1 MTQAAETVDRPPPQP
16 PRLLRRKARTRWD
29 DALMPKLLFLCGL
42 VSILTTIGIVVT
54 LLTEAVSFFGEV
66 SLKQFFFDTRW
77 APLFDPQHFGIWPL
91 ITGTLMVAAIAAVVA
106 IPVGLATAIFL
117 SEYAPNG
124 LRRALKPTLEVLAGI
139 PTVVYG
145 YFALT
150 FVTPH
155 IIRNLPG
162 PFADANIFNALSAG
176 LVVGVMIIPMVASLS
191 EDAMLAV
198 PKSLRDG
205 ARALGAT
212 RFEVATRVVVP
223 AALSGIVASFIL
235 ALARAAGET
244 MIVAIAA
251 GATPNIEA
259 TPLESIQTMTGYI
272 VQVSLGDTPHGTIE
286 YKTIFVVGLM
296 LFLMTLGM
304 NLVGHWIVKRFRE
317 KY

>member
-1 MTQAAETVDRPPPQP
+1 MAQASNTMNGTPPPA
-16 PRLLRRKARTRWD
+16 RSLLRRKTGRRWD
-29 DALMPKLLFLCGL
+29 DIIIPKILFLCGL
-42 VSILTTIGIVVT
+42 VSVLTTVGIVVT
-54 LLTEAVSFFGEV
+54 LVTEAVGFFTEV
-66 SLKQFFFDTRW
+66 SLKQFFFDTNW

-91 ITGTLMVAAIAAVVA
+91 ITGTVMVAAIAAVVA
-106 IPVGLATAIFL
+106 LPVGLATAIFL

-124 LRRALKPTLEVLAGI
+124 VRRALKPALEVLAGI

-150 FVTPH
+150 FVTPY
-155 IIRNLPG
+155 IIRKLPG

-235 ALARAAGET
+235 AMARAAGET

-251 GATPNIEA
+251 GATPSIGA
-259 TPLESIQTMTGYI
+259 SPLDSIQTMTGYI

-296 LFLMTLGM
+296 LFLMTLVM
-304 NLVGHWIVKRFRE
+304 NLFGHWVVKRFRE

>member
-1 MTQAAETVDRPPPQP
+1 MAQASDIANGSSPATRT
-16 PRLLRRKARTRWD
+16 LLRRRTGRRWD
-29 DALMPKLLFLCGL
+29 DVLIPKLLLLCGL
-42 VSILTTIGIVVT
+42 VSVLTTIGIVVT
-54 LLTEAVSFFGEV
+54 LMTEAVSFFGEV
-66 SLKQFFFDTRW
+66 SFKEFFGDTRW

-91 ITGTLMVAAIAAVVA
+91 ITGTLMVAAIAAA
-106 IPVGLATAIFL
+106 IALPLGLATAIFL
-117 SEYAPNG
+117 SEYSPNG
-124 LRRALKPTLEVLAGI
+124 LRRVLKPTLEVLAGI

-150 FVTPH
+150 FVTPY
-155 IIRNLPG
+155 IIRKLPG

-212 RFEVATRVVVP
+212 RFEVAMRVVVP

-259 TPLESIQTMTGYI
+259 SPLDSIQTMTGYI

-296 LFLMTLGM
+296 LFLMTLLM
-304 NLVGHWIVKRFRE
+304 NLAGHWVVKRFRE
-317 KY
+317 RY